1 MYNLFNINICY
12 FYLNIKYIIEKYI
25 HILNFGKNNEY
36 LNIYIIDNKVYQM
49 YLKFKFF
56 RKYFTIQK
64 LLDLKIFTIEDFNK
78 SLESNDPNIDP
89 LYSSFFSFLVLINNN
104 HTNFLEKKLIDTSE
118 DTSEDTYED
127 TSENTSEDI
136 QELLEIEGIDINSST
151 RSGKSLLMI
160 SIENGN
166 FDIVKKILDKN
177 PDLNIIYDD
186 GRRKN
191 TALTCYLW
199 SVKNDKEISNKL
211 INKDSS
217 EQIYNWYNVKQS
229 PLSIAAAVSDFNK
242 FELLLENGA
251 NPNFKNECDDS
262 ILYTLLNSFYH
273 CKIEKNYYLDLE
285 KINEL
290 FKYEVIIDE
299 KCLKLIK
306 KFSEEK
312 KFLLDKIIESY
323 SGLYIVL
330 RSFYYCE
337 IKENYDLHLEE
348 INDFFSRGAELNK
361 QCLELINNFPK
372 DKKSLFKEIIECE
385 KTKYWYTCPII

>member
-1 MYNLFNINICY
+1 MNNLFFNIY
-12 FYLNIKYIIEKYI
+12 FFYLNIKYIIKKYI

-36 LNIYIIDNKVYQM
+36 WNIYVTDNKVYRM
-49 YLKFKFF
+49 YFKFKFF
-56 RKYFTIQK
+56 TKYFTIQQ
-64 LLDLKIFTIEDFNK
+64 LLDLNIFTIEDFNK
-78 SLESNDPNIDP
+78 SLEPNNINIVSS
-89 LYSSFFSFLVLINNN
+89 YSSFFSFLVFINDDP
-104 HTNFLEKKLIDTSE
+104 TNFFSKKP
-118 DTSEDTYED
+118 
-127 TSENTSEDI
+127 NTSEDI
-136 QELLEIEGIDINSST
+136 KKLLEVEGIDINSST
-151 RSGKSLLMI
+151 RSGKSLLI
-160 SIENGN
+160 IALENEN

-177 PDLNIIYDD
+177 PDLSIIYDD

-199 SVKNDKEISNKL
+199 SDKNDEEISNKL

-217 EQIYNWYNVKQS
+217 EQIYNGYNVKQS
-229 PLSIAAAVSDFNK
+229 PLYIAAEVSDVDK
-242 FELLLENGA
+242 FKLLLENGA
-251 NPNFKNECDDS
+251 DPNFQNKDDNS
-262 ILYTLLNSFYH
+262 ILYTLLDSFYY
-273 CKIEKNYYLDLE
+273 CKIEKNYYLYLE

-337 IKENYDLHLEE
+337 IKEKYDLHLEE
-348 INDFFSRGAELNK
+348 INEFFNGGAKINE
-361 QCLELINNFPK
+361 QCLELINKFPQ
-372 DKKSLFKEIIECE
+372 DKKSSLKEIIECE
-385 KTKYWYTCPII
+385 NTKYWYDLPSII